1 MKPINVAI
9 ANYMAKS
16 VPAVMWPDILHVLE
30 VYQVGAGSSVT
41 FTGTRELA
49 RHMDAIASIID
60 NRGVYDERIAQ
71 SGC

>member
-1 MKPINVAI
+1 MTVNHAI
-9 ANYMAKS
+9 ADYIRAE
-16 VPAVMWPDILHVLE
+16 VPANLQGQVLSVLTAYCE
-30 VYQVGAGSSVT
+30 GEKQPVT

-71 SGC
+71 GGC